1 MKEKATMKVRRLLTL
16 AAAFIALGC
25 GSTLSQSPPTG
36 DAAKGKQTYLNAQC
50 YACHGRAGEGGN
62 FMYPAPPLAGLDMP
76 AEALQAFLR
85 AAPRDMPS
93 YAPAILTN
101 DDIANIAAFLRSLPG
116 RRDPKDFPLL
126 NQ

>member
-1 MKEKATMKVRRLLTL
+1 MMKIRPLLTL
-16 AAAFIALGC
+16 AATFTALGC
-25 GSTLSQSPPTG
+25 GSTPSQSPPTG

-50 YACHGRAGEGGN
+50 YACHGRFGEGGR
-62 FMYPAPPLAGLDMP
+62 FVYPAPPLVSLDLP

-93 YAPAILTN
+93 YAPTILTN

-116 RRDPKDFPLL
+116 QRDPKDFPLL

>member
-1 MKEKATMKVRRLLTL
+1 MIKIRPILTL
-16 AAAFIALGC
+16 AATFTALGG

-36 DAAKGKQTYLNAQC
+36 DAVKGKQTFLNAQC
-50 YACHGRAGEGGN
+50 YACHGRFGEGGR
-62 FMYPAPPLAGLDMP
+62 FEYPAPPLVSLDLP

-85 AAPRDMPS
+85 AAPNDMPS
-93 YAPAILTN
+93 FAPTLLTN

-116 RRDPKDFPLL
+116 RGDPKDFPLL